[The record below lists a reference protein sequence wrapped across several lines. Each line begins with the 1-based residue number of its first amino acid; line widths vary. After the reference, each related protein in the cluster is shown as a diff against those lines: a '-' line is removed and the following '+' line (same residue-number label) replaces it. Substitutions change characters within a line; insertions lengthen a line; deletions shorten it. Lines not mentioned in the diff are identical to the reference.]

1 MPHARHSPA
10 KSQHFIVVCRA
21 DAVSAGDI
29 SEVLVALQGFSRDRV
44 SALRAEGAVT
54 LIFDGYDS
62 DPREL
67 EAIPEVRAWFA
78 KLFKAWPYWSFFA
91 NRTDQTVP
99 LIMTLLLS
107 GKQVV
112 GAEAGMV
119 GWSFDLDELRPLL
132 LEMFGFQNALI
143 EALEID
149 EAVNARA
156 SNDFIEAIQAFLS

>member
-1 MPHARHSPA
+1 MSSTHPSPA
-10 KSQHFIVVCRA
+10 KTQHFIVVCNA
-21 DAVSAGDI
+21 KAVSAGDI
-29 SEVLVALQGFSRDRV
+29 SEVLAALQGFSRDRA
-44 SALRAEGAVT
+44 SAMRAEGAVT

-67 EAIPEVRAWFA
+67 EAIPEVREWFA
-78 KLFKAWPYWSFFA
+78 TLFKAWPYWSFFA

-107 GKQVV
+107 GEQVV
-112 GAEAGMV
+112 GEEAGMV

-143 EALEID
+143 EALAIGED
-149 EAVNARA
+149 VNERA
-156 SNDFIEAIQAFLS
+156 SNDFIEAAQAFLS